1 MLSAYIYILVVN
13 KLYPVKFSTQ
23 VTAHISCREL
33 ASEDQGWLHGGG
45 VGVERKPDRI
55 ASDSVGVERTKLD

>member
-1 MLSAYIYILVVN
+1 MLSAYIIYILVVN

-45 VGVERKPDRI
+45 VERKPDRI
-55 ASDSVGVERTKLD
+55 ASGSVGVERTKLD